1 MMAILFESISEEL
14 TEFEYNGGT
23 VVNKGV
29 VVIAET
35 LEEAVNYEAPS
46 L

>member
-1 MMAILFESISEEL
+1 MAILFKSISEEL
-14 TEFEYNGGT
+14 TEFEYNGET

-35 LEEAVNYEAPS
+35 LEEAVNYEATS
-46 L
+46 V